1 MNDDTIKDEGL
12 SIAEL
17 LVNLQN
23 YHQISEDINKAE
35 GAFEKTFGKDSEQYR
50 VALTMSNAITTCLDA
65 LEKTIKYV

>member
-1 MNDDTIKDEGL
+1 MKNDITKDKEL

-17 LVNLQN
+17 LVNLQD

-50 VALTMSNAITTCLDA
+50 AALAISNAIATCLDA
-65 LEKTIKYV
+65 LEKTIKDV